1 MFDLFHNQCERLVLK
16 NFCSIK
22 PEIRVLGVDDGKFV
36 PHTNTQVLVVGIV
49 FRGGHWLEGLLRTT
63 VTVDGLDATDKITSM
78 ITDSSH
84 CRQLQVIMLNGITFA
99 GFNVVDIKMLNKA
112 TGIPVVT
119 VTREKPDLDRIH
131 SALVNLPAGELR
143 WRIINEAGAP
153 SELETRN
160 AGAKIYVQT
169 AGIQK
174 DDAERIIRF
183 TSTRS
188 SIPEPLRVA
197 HIVASGLGA
206 LAQ

>member
-1 MFDLFHNQCERLVLK
+1 MLK
-16 NFCSIK
+16 NLRSIK

-36 PHTNTQVLVVGIV
+36 PHTNTQVLVVGVV
-49 FRGGHWLEGLLRTT
+49 FRGGYWLEGLMRTT
-63 VTVDGLDATDKITSM
+63 ISVDGLDATDNIASM
-78 ITDSSH
+78 INSSSH
-84 CRQLQVIMLNGITFA
+84 CKQLQVIMLNGITFA

-119 VTREKPDLDRIH
+119 VTREKPDLDKIH
-131 SALVNLPAGELR
+131 VALKNLPAGELR

-160 AGAKIYVQT
+160 SGAKIYVQT
-169 AGIQK
+169 AGIRK

-197 HIVASGLGA
+197 HIIASGLGA
-206 LAQ
+206 LAL

>member
-1 MFDLFHNQCERLVLK
+1 
-16 NFCSIK
+16 
-22 PEIRVLGVDDGKFV
+22 
-36 PHTNTQVLVVGIV
+36 VLVVGIV

-169 AGIQK
+169 AGIPK

>member
-1 MFDLFHNQCERLVLK
+1 VLK
-16 NFCSIK
+16 NLRSIK

-36 PHTNTQVLVVGIV
+36 PHTNTQVLVVGVV
-49 FRGGHWLEGLLRTT
+49 FRGGYWLEGLMRTT
-63 VTVDGLDATDKITSM
+63 ISVDGLDATDNIASM
-78 ITDSSH
+78 INSSSH
-84 CRQLQVIMLNGITFA
+84 CKQLQVIMLNGITFA

-119 VTREKPDLDRIH
+119 VTCEKPDLDRIH
-131 SALVNLPAGELR
+131 IALENLPAGELR

-160 AGAKIYVQT
+160 SGAKIYVQT
-169 AGIQK
+169 AGIRK

-197 HIVASGLGA
+197 HIIASGLGA
-206 LAQ
+206 LAL